1 MRFLLVLSPL
11 VLTACGHEPT
21 QPPPPPPVPAA
32 LQAVAGDGQT
42 GEVNQSLALPLRVR
56 VVTTD
61 GVGVGNVPVRWSH
74 VSGAVDKSVVSDQN
88 GFAETTWQL
97 DTIAGDQHAV
107 AVVEG
112 LSSVSFTATAVAG
125 PPWTAHIVQRLSM
138 LRAGESRAFTTS
150 VSDRFG
156 NVLPSGTLTWSTT
169 ASMIASI
176 DDGGILTAHAQGQ
189 VGIIATAGPNADT
202 AYAKVDE
209 TAWVSIATARDHT
222 CGLDT
227 EGLIWCWGH
236 NDAGQLGDGS
246 ATDRL
251 TPVQPA
257 GGRHYRAIALAWFAS
272 CAISDVGALFCWG
285 DNVFSEHTVD
295 APHFDVPTQLA
306 STERFTR
313 LSMAL
318 LHGCAL
324 SESGEAYC
332 WGSRVDGG
340 LGDGVID
347 ENSYSTTP
355 VKVSGSH
362 SFRDISAGSLTCA
375 LTTDGQNYC
384 WGNMDPYST
393 FIPSVPTIVY
403 SLPRFAQVD
412 MNSAH
417 ACGVDVIGQ
426 GYCWGN
432 GATGRIGDGTT
443 ENRVTPTP
451 IGAHAYAGIR
461 TGEQYSC
468 GWTRA
473 GALECWGF
481 LPPGGNATIALTP
494 TALATPEPVEQ
505 LSANTWHMCM
515 ISRQGNAYCRGR
527 NYYGELGDGT
537 LDVHDSFV
545 RVKDP
550 R

>member
-1 MRFLLVLSPL
+1 
-11 VLTACGHEPT
+11 
-21 QPPPPPPVPAA
+21 
-32 LQAVAGDGQT
+32 
-42 GEVNQSLALPLRVR
+42 
-56 VVTTD
+56 VVTAD
-61 GVGVGNVPVRWSH
+61 GVGVANVAVLWSH
-74 VSGAVDKSVVSDQN
+74 VGGAGDKSVVSDQN
-88 GFAETTWQL
+88 GFAETTWRL
-97 DTIAGDQHAV
+97 DTITGEQHAV
-107 AVVEG
+107 AAVEG
-112 LSSVSFTATAVAG
+112 LPSVSFTATAAAG
-125 PPWTAHIVQRLSM
+125 PPWSAHIVERLSM
-138 LRAGESRAFTTS
+138 LRAGESRAFTAS

-156 NVLPSGTLTWSTT
+156 NPLAPSTLTWSTT
-169 ASMIASI
+169 ASTVATI
-176 DDGGILTAHAQGQ
+176 DKLGTLTAHARGQ

-227 EGLIWCWGH
+227 EGLMWCWGH

-257 GGRHYRAIALAWFAS
+257 GGRHYRAISLAWFAT
-272 CAISDVGALFCWG
+272 CAIADDGALFCWG
-285 DNVFSEHTVD
+285 DHVFGERTVV

-313 LSMAL
+313 VSIEI

-332 WGSRVDGG
+332 WGRRSYGR
-340 LGDGVID
+340 LGDGIID
-347 ENSYSTTP
+347 EDSYSTTP

-362 SFRDISAGSLTCA
+362 SFHDIAAGTLTCA
-375 LTTDGQNYC
+375 LGTDEQNYC
-384 WGNMDPYST
+384 WGEIDAYST
-393 FIPSVPTIVY
+393 FIPSVPSIVY
-403 SLPRFAQVD
+403 SVPHFAQMD
-412 MNSAH
+412 MNVMH
-417 ACGVDVIGQ
+417 ACGIDATGQ

-443 ENRVTPTP
+443 ENRVNPTP
-451 IGAHAYAGIR
+451 VGAHPYAGIR

-468 GWTRA
+468 GWSRA

-494 TALATPEPVEQ
+494 TVLATPEPVEQ

-537 LDVHDSFV
+537 LEVHDSFV